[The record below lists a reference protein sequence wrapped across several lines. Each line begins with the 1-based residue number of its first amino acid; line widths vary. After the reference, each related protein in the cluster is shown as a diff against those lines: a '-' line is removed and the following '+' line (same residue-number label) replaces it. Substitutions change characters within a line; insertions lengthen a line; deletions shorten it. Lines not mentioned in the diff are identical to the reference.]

1 MYSFVPGIYLLFSL
15 ALVLSLNEILTNTA
29 QLSSFPNPLFSFL
42 SPPASTPKNN
52 HYPKK
57 ISFKKFFNKKKNFFN
72 LLLVQKHYIK
82 LFRVPK
88 YA

>member
-1 MYSFVPGIYLLFSL
+1 MYSFAPGIYLLFSL

-57 ISFKKFFNKKKNFFN
+57 ISFKKFFN